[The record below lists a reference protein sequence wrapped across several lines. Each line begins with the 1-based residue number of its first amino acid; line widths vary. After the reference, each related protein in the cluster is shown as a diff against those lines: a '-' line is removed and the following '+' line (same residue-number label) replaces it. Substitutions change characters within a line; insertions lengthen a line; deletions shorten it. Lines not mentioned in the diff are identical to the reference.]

1 MAYNG
6 LAMHSNFNDL
16 KTKTMEYKE
25 LVKHHTQLIK
35 DQNENKWEVIET
47 SDLEEICETYH
58 QAKLKLL
65 GIGDVSQQRELLA
78 FRKWQKDNWKD
89 VYLYSDEFMI
99 SEFKKANCG

>member
-1 MAYNG
+1 MTAEQIAKKYVHG
-6 LAMHSNFNDL
+6 MHDALTDNQ
-16 KTKTMEYKE
+16 E
-25 LVKHHTQLIK
+25 IK
-35 DQNENKWEVIET
+35 DMITDIET
-47 SDLEEICETYH
+47 YAKEYH
-58 QAKLKLL
+58 EAKLKLL